1 MNTAKGIWAA
11 ADTAIETGGAAA
23 QEGAEVVEAVLSW
36 RDARGDNA
44 LGRKEA
50 PAGGAIVLGEQ
61 GDLMVP
67 AEVLGDDRFEVVRFD
82 GESAVA
88 MVPPGGKLRVDG
100 WAREESTIEIA
111 RGHLVEVLVG
121 SFVVRLSRVRA
132 GTKLAGAPLEGLK
145 RSGAGILLGSALAHV
160 AAFAVIAYVS
170 PALGATE
177 ADAYDRDNIA
187 LMQKLLNASAQQE
200 TEKPPSDA
208 TSTEGGTTSTSQP
221 AQGAEGQ
228 AGKDTPKL
236 DGKWAA
242 RGTATP
248 ETATLARERELTAA
262 ANWGILGM
270 LATQNP
276 SDPNAPTVPWGT
288 TLNGADD
295 VSKMGH
301 LFGGTLDD
309 AMGVGGLGLTG
320 PGLGGG
326 GTAGTFGIGDRFGDM
341 GGLGKCAT
349 SGNCGGIG
357 NGGDRL
363 GRGHVP
369 RPIKPLRYGE
379 PQTNGHL
386 PAEVIQR
393 IVRQNDGRYRFCY
406 QKALQANPNLEGRV
420 TVKFLI
426 SRDGSVG
433 FAADGGSDIP
443 DSGVRQCVVSAFTSL
458 SFPAPDSGVVTV
470 VYPISFTPGG

>member
-1 MNTAKGIWAA
+1 MNTANGIWAA
-11 ADTAIETGGAAA
+11 TDTAIDTRAATH
-23 QEGAEVVEAVLSW
+23 EGVEVVEAVLSW

-44 LGRKEA
+44 LGRKEI
-50 PAGGAIVLGEQ
+50 PAGGKIALGEQ

-67 AEVLGDDRFEVVRFD
+67 AEVLGDERFELVQFD
-82 GESAVA
+82 GERAIA
-88 MVPPGGKLRVDG
+88 TVPPGGKLRVDG
-100 WAREESTIEIA
+100 WDREERTIELA
-111 RGHLVEVLVG
+111 RGHVAEVLVG

-132 GTKLAGAPLEGLK
+132 GTKIAGAPLSLLK
-145 RSGAGILLGSALAHV
+145 RNGAGILLGSALAHA

-170 PALGATE
+170 PALGATDE
-177 ADAYDRDNIA
+177 DAYDRDNIA
-187 LMQKLLNASAQQE
+187 LMQKLLNASAQEE
-200 TEKPPSDA
+200 TERPPSDA
-208 TSTEGGTTSTSQP
+208 TSTEGGNTAQSKP
-221 AQGAEGQ
+221 AQGQEGQ

-248 ETATLARERELTAA
+248 ETATLAREREMAAA

-276 SDPNAPTVPWGT
+276 SDPNAPTVPWGK

-295 VSKMGH
+295 VSRMGH

-309 AMGVGGLGLTG
+309 AMGTGGLGLSGTG
-320 PGLGGG
+320 FGGG
-326 GTAGTFGIGDRFGDM
+326 GTAQLFGIGDGFGPL
-341 GGLGKCAT
+341 GGLGKCT
-349 SGNCGGIG
+349 GGGNCGGIG
-357 NGGDRL
+357 NGTDRL
-363 GRGHVP
+363 GGTHVP
-369 RPIKPLRYGE
+369 KPIKAPRYGE

-393 IVRQNDGRYRFCY
+393 IVRQNDGRYRFCF
-406 QKALQANPNLEGRV
+406 QRALQANPNLEGRV

-443 DSGVRQCVVSAFTSL
+443 DVGVRQCVVSAFTSL

-470 VYPISFTPGG
+470 VYPITFSPGG